1 VQLGRSNILWLRS
14 VVDCKRDC
22 FKPNGIMEEKPGS
35 SIDRNTGDNCEE
47 ESVKVTQNQNEESV
61 SQNMVCPICLQ
72 TCVHPVELP
81 CSHIFCF
88 LCIKGVFIQDHSTRR
103 CAICRQSIPNDVL
116 RNPRL
121 KDVSQLYSDS
131 DSTDY
136 HWFYEAR
143 SGGWWKYDER
153 TMQDLEKA
161 FESSQSKSQL
171 LIVGQLYEIDFD
183 EMIQYR
189 VNNRN
194 LFRRIKRDVASA
206 ESRGVA
212 GLRLT

>member
-1 VQLGRSNILWLRS
+1 ME
-14 VVDCKRDC
+14 
-22 FKPNGIMEEKPGS
+22 GIKKEEKAGS
-35 SIDRNTGDNCEE
+35 SSNPIYVEE
-47 ESVKVTQNQNEESV
+47 EEEEYCGEDPKETGKDKNELNEEKEDSPNH
-61 SQNMVCPICLQ
+61 NMLCPICLQ

-88 LCIKGVFIQDHSTRR
+88 LCIKGVFIQDHSSRR
-103 CAICRQSIPNDVL
+103 CAICRQGIPTDVL

-121 KDVSQLYSDS
+121 KDISQLYSDPGS
-131 DSTDY
+131 GDY

-161 FESSQSKSQL
+161 YESKQSKAQL

-189 VNNRN
+189 ANNPN
-194 LFRRIKRDVASA
+194 LFRRIKRDVATA

-212 GLRLT
+212 GLRLS